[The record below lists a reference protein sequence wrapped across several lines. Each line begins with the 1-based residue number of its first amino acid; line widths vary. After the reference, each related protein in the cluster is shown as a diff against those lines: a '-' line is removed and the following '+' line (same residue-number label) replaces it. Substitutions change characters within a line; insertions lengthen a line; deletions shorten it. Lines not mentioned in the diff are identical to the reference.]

1 VKSFSSSGTSIA
13 AISLLNGYRGRTAT
27 LLLAACAF
35 FPFPLRAQADES
47 AALATIR
54 GTYNLPALSVMV
66 LKKGRVIA
74 QGADGVRRIGSDSPL
89 LLSDRLNFAS
99 CTKFMTA
106 TIAARLIDRGQLQW
120 TTRISEVFPE
130 MASTYNSA
138 FVGVTI
144 DEFLGH
150 RSGVQEQ
157 VTFDARHWTP
167 FQSVTGSITELRKW
181 VCDQVLTDAPDVPR
195 GTYLYANQGYVV
207 AAAMMERITG
217 KSWEQLI
224 DEEVF
229 KPLRLSSA
237 TLGISYNDAT
247 DPIGPVGHDLANG
260 ATTAVPRPALTGSQ
274 LVHYQASDGPG
285 GYVMCTLAD
294 YAKFLNEYV
303 GADSPANT
311 YIKNGTRE
319 HLLSPWIGSSG
330 YARGVAIANKSWAT
344 PGPALNHT
352 GDIFGEDT
360 VFWAAPGRD
369 LAIVVFTN
377 CRSEDYSTDYGLDAV
392 ASLMID
398 HYASADPAG
407 PYLESP
413 FIQASAK
420 TGTTFSLTAATLP
433 AGSYQ
438 LQRSPDLIN
447 WTDSGAAMDAT
458 NWQSVFQVTTSAPQ
472 EFFRVR
478 TAP

>member
-1 VKSFSSSGTSIA
+1 MAG
-13 AISLLNGYRGRTAT
+13 
-27 LLLAACAF
+27 CAF
-35 FPFPLRAQADES
+35 LPSSLHAQTDES

-54 GTYNLPALSVMV
+54 DTYNLPGLSVLV
-66 LKKGRVIA
+66 LKKGRIIA
-74 QGADGVRRIGSDSPL
+74 QGAAGVRRIGSPSPL
-89 LLSDRLNFAS
+89 LVDDRLNFAS
-99 CTKFMTA
+99 CTKFMTS

-120 TTRISEVFPE
+120 TTRIREVFPDKV
-130 MASTYNSA
+130 ASYNA
-138 FVGVTI
+138 ALQDITL

-157 VTFDARHWTP
+157 VTFDTRHWAD
-167 FQSVTGSITELRKW
+167 FQSVSGSMTELRAW
-181 VCDQVLTDAPDVPR
+181 VCDQVLKDPPDVPR
-195 GTYLYANQGYVV
+195 GTYLYANQGYAV
-207 AAAMMERITG
+207 AAAMMEKITG

-224 DEEVF
+224 DEEIF
-229 KPLRLSSA
+229 KPLRLGSA
-237 TLGISYNDAT
+237 TLGISYNDDAN
-247 DPIGPVGHDLANG
+247 PSGPVGHDLATG
-260 ATTAVPRPALTGSQ
+260 ATAAVPRPALTGSQ
-274 LVHYQASDGPG
+274 FVHYQASDGPG
-285 GYVMCTLAD
+285 GYLMCTLAD

-303 GADSPANT
+303 GGDSSTNT

-330 YARGVAIANKSWAT
+330 YARGVAIANTSWST

-377 CRSEDYSTDYGLDAV
+377 CRSEDDRTEAGLGTV
-392 ASLMID
+392 ASQMVD
-398 HYASADPAG
+398 RYASAAPAG

-413 FIQASAK
+413 FIQESAK
-420 TGTTFSLTAATLP
+420 TGSTFSFTAATLP
-433 AGSYQ
+433 AVSYQ

-447 WTDSGAAMDAT
+447 WTDSGSVLDAL